1 MLTQSFR
8 FSNINTFLFVE
19 ATLLS
24 LTLIGAA
31 FIGFDISD
39 EGLYAFLADPLQP
52 NPQAVFN
59 YDLFFKLIFS
69 LTELKFSLIQLRL
82 LRLLGYLIAA
92 WSLALFFKNYFAHK
106 KASWQIFSFIFIGI
120 CLGYAFLPQT
130 LSYNSL
136 NVTLSCVWLAVLS
149 IPISIPFDRCFFGID
164 FLCQISHGHPF
175 IWDHLHHIILP

>member
-92 WSLALFFKNYFAHK
+92 WSLALLTSTGNLNCIRKFANVR
-106 KASWQIFSFIFIGI
+106 WR
-120 CLGYAFLPQT
+120 T
-130 LSYNSL
+130 LATDRSRL
-136 NVTLSCVWLAVLS
+136 IPLFMIPLDLTCTRRRDGPRVWRTNVLWVPHYMVWAISCAA
-149 IPISIPFDRCFFGID
+149 P
-164 FLCQISHGHPF
+164 HPVSV
-175 IWDHLHHIILP
+175 